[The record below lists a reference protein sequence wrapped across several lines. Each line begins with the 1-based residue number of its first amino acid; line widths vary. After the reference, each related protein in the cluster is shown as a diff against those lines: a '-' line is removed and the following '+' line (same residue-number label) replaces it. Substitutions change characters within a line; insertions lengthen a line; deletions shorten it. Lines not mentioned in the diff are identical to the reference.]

1 MKVLEI
7 ILEAKTAKAPAPRNF
22 VAKHAKSSGA
32 GKHKDQK
39 KAMKQGDIKHKAKAM
54 AEGTMDYSIDPSITD
69 FASISIIKKLK
80 RDVHDKR
87 LPADP
92 KEIMR
97 AGAELARYYKTELN
111 LPLLAKQ
118 VLSGYTKGVA
128 ERYNLGGLLPG
139 KYYLH
144 SIYMDSE
151 IFKDPQSGKPMA
163 FNSFDDA
170 EDFRGRMSGREYDEY
185 QVSLFNNGQLQPV
198 DEDIV
203 EGSGS
208 TVASL
213 DAVFNEH
220 DFYRLERI
228 WPALEAGDKEEALR
242 QINHYLNRGKNR
254 AWWGDLQA
262 LDIKIDPSDVENSM
276 VKWSKPVQQGVE
288 EAGFVDVTGW
298 SPSQVRA
305 MGRADDDGIGYYSNR
320 NKPNL
325 IAWVFYNVE
334 PGQEDQAATL
344 NIRKLKSGKWAMP
357 VYDKSGA
364 TYRFQR
370 NKADQVFGPGKR
382 WDIKKEQ
389 SNVDEE
395 VSASTT
401 SSGGSGFGTL
411 GAIYPNV
418 RGKTRKNKD
427 GTAKNA
433 LDTKANLL
441 TGGSIKR

>member
-1 MKVLEI
+1 MKVTEI
-7 ILEAKTAKAPAPRNF
+7 ISEAKKSEAPKPRNF
-22 VAKHAKSSGA
+22 VAKHAKTGGA
-32 GKHKDQK
+32 GAHKDKK
-39 KAMKQGDIKHKAKAM
+39 KAMKQGDVKHKAKAV

-128 ERYNLGGLLPG
+128 E
-139 KYYLH
+139 
-144 SIYMDSE
+144 
-151 IFKDPQSGKPMA
+151 
-163 FNSFDDA
+163 
-170 EDFRGRMSGREYDEY
+170 
-185 QVSLFNNGQLQPV
+185 
-198 DEDIV
+198 
-203 EGSGS
+203 
-208 TVASL
+208 
-213 DAVFNEH
+213 
-220 DFYRLERI
+220 
-228 WPALEAGDKEEALR
+228 
-242 QINHYLNRGKNR
+242 
-254 AWWGDLQA
+254 
-262 LDIKIDPSDVENSM
+262 
-276 VKWSKPVQQGVE
+276 
-288 EAGFVDVTGW
+288 AGFVDVTGW
-298 SPSQVRA
+298 SPSQVQA

-325 IAWVFYNVE
+325 IAWVFYNVK

-389 SNVDEE
+389 SNVAETATAGGTSAGM
-395 VSASTT
+395 VSV
-401 SSGGSGFGTL
+401 
-411 GAIYPNV
+411 GAVYKNKP
-418 RGKTRKNKD
+418 GKTPKNKD

-433 LDTKANLL
+433 LDMKANLL
-441 TGGSIKR
+441 TGGSVKR